1 MKQKLIF
8 TLFCGLFFI
17 STSAQQMSVDS
28 LLRRVEFEIF
38 KNPDKAIKTAD
49 SLLRIEKNIDD
60 QISIYLVL
68 SNANI
73 AKRNF
78 DESLKYSLKAKALT
92 NQTSNIPKKI
102 SVLFSIAVQYQQM
115 DLFNKSLETLDSF
128 DEALSYYD
136 DKSVEKSFQIARSL
150 AIRGMIY
157 KSQGNFE
164 IALQKF
170 LLSIENFKKSKQG
183 KPTFLNMSV
192 IYYNIGYSYLNLK
205 NAKTAEQYFE
215 KSHEVALKTK
225 AKSLEAFALKG
236 WAETYVAEEQNAK
249 AIELLEQA
257 EQLST
262 SVGDLMLNEGIYK
275 LLADNYLFLNN
286 TEKYQIYHKKYLN
299 VKFEREQSELKSI
312 NRSIDSHSEEKLGQL
327 KEIKN
332 HYKIE
337 RAIVFSIA
345 LLTILIL
352 LYFIRKQILKNR
364 KIQNEI
370 KKLF

>member
-1 MKQKLIF
+1 MRQKLIF
-8 TLFCGLFFI
+8 IIFLGLLFFMAP
-17 STSAQQMSVDS
+17 SQKVSVDT
-28 LLRRVEFEIF
+28 LLKRVEFEIY

-49 SLLRIEKNIDD
+49 SLLQLKKNIDD

-92 NQTSNIPKKI
+92 NETSNIPKKI
-102 SVLFSIAVQYQQM
+102 SVLFSVAVQYQQM
-115 DLFNKSLETLDSF
+115 DLFNKSFETLDLF
-128 DEALSYYD
+128 DEALIYYND
-136 DKSVEKSFQIARSL
+136 NPAEKSFQTAKSL
-150 AIRGMIY
+150 GLRGMIY

-170 LLSIENFKKSKQG
+170 LSSIENFEKSKQDQ
-183 KPTFLNMSV
+183 PTFLKMSV
-192 IYYNIGYSYLNLK
+192 IYYNIGYCYLNLK
-205 NAKTAEQYFE
+205 NLEKAGQYFE
-215 KSHEVALKTK
+215 KSHQFALKTK

-236 WAETYVAEEQNAK
+236 WAETYIAEEQNAK
-249 AIELLEQA
+249 AIQLLEKA
-257 EQLST
+257 EQIST

-275 LLADNYLFLNN
+275 LLADNYLYLNN

-312 NRSIDSHSEEKLGQL
+312 NRSINSHSEEKLNQL

-332 HYKIE
+332 QYQFE
-337 RAIVFSIA
+337 RIIMVSIGFI
-345 LLTILIL
+345 TFFIL
-352 LYFIRKQILKNR
+352 LFFIRKRWLQNR
-364 KIQNEI
+364 KIKKEI